1 MACTFVDVS
10 KVEGEARVQ
19 FGIGDAVRL
28 GYDYII
34 RRFSRASINIVS
46 IALGIAF
53 LSTLLM
59 TDSLYRAYA
68 LAGGERL
75 GVETYQYW
83 LMFVALIVSVVG
95 IANAML
101 ISVYERYREIG
112 TMKCLG
118 AMDRHILLLFLVESV
133 IQGFAG
139 GVVGYFMGLIGA
151 VLSTGFSI
159 GFTAILK
166 VPLTEFIVLLL
177 GSVALSTVLSG
188 VATVYPAYRA
198 AKLHP
203 VEALSYEL

>member
-1 MACTFVDVS
+1 VS
-10 KVEGEARVQ
+10 KEESEARVQ
-19 FGIGDAVRL
+19 FGLGDAVRL

-34 RRFSRASINIVS
+34 RRFNRASINIAS

-118 AMDRHILLLFLVESV
+118 AMDKHILLLFLVESV

-139 GVVGYFMGLIGA
+139 GVVGYFGGLLGA

-166 VPLTEFIVLLL
+166 VPLTEFIGLLL
-177 GSVALSTVLSG
+177 GSVTLSTVLSG

>member
-1 MACTFVDVS
+1 M
-10 KVEGEARVQ
+10 
-19 FGIGDAVRL
+19 GDAARL

-34 RRFSRASINIVS
+34 RRFNRAVINIAS

-59 TDSLYRAYA
+59 SDSLYRAYA
-68 LAGGERL
+68 LTGGERL

-95 IANAML
+95 ITNAML
-101 ISVYERYREIG
+101 ISVFERHREIG

-118 AMDRHILLLFLVESV
+118 VMDRHILLLLFLVESI

-139 GVVGYFMGLIGA
+139 GVAGYFIGLIWA
-151 VLSTGFSI
+151 ILSTGFTI
-159 GFTAILK
+159 GFTAILM
-166 VPLTEFIVLLL
+166 VPTAESITLLL
-177 GSVALSTVLSG
+177 GSVALSMVLCG
-188 VATVYPAYRA
+188 VATLYPAYRA

>member
-1 MACTFVDVS
+1 MS
-10 KVEGEARVQ
+10 KVESEARVQ
-19 FGIGDAVRL
+19 FGLADAVRL
-28 GYDYII
+28 GYEYIV
-34 RRFSRASINIVS
+34 RRFNRASINIAS

-53 LSTLLM
+53 LATLLM

-139 GVVGYFMGLIGA
+139 GVVGYFGGLLGA

-166 VPLTEFIVLLL
+166 VPLPEFIGLLL